1 METSAIDAGNPFAA
15 GKNNKTGKPANEAF
29 SDLLSTLFSK
39 LGQTAEDDAALD
51 EPFFQAKPRPV
62 ERPIAERTAPE
73 RSDEIAH
80 AEERRVER
88 DEAPETIGYVEAAP
102 EQRAP
107 QASTAT
113 DEQAATE
120 STATDP
126 TGGAKPAAD
135 ATAKPVTAP
144 TDQSAAKPAPLAAPA
159 TAQPTPAGNAAQPSA
174 ATAPQ
179 IQVTVNEAPVQAQP
193 AQKVAADAAL
203 ATQVQAQAPAE
214 DADTLETEPRS
225 ATPNANGLV
234 AGKGEQNAAAGAGNQ
249 AGAQGNNQ
257 GNGQGQN
264 GQAQPGFANIAAQML
279 QAAPLATAAA
289 SGAAA
294 GFAATLDTPDE
305 AGATTL
311 PLGAAGA
318 TPAAAAAQRRAE
330 TAAAPQLPRLPATE
344 QIAINI
350 QKAIKAGKDQV
361 TIKLQP
367 EELGRIDVKLEVGED
382 GRVTAQVRVEK
393 PETLELL
400 QRDAR
405 GLERALQEA
414 GLRADSG
421 SLSFGLRGENR
432 QDGQNGQQAKT
443 THSPLALNAEQDD
456 ITPIIAARSAEG
468 RIDLHV

>member
-15 GKNNKTGKPANEAF
+15 GKNNKTGKPANELF
-29 SDLLSTLFSK
+29 SDLLSTLFAK

-51 EPFFQAKPRPV
+51 EPFFQAQPRAA
-62 ERPIAERTAPE
+62 ERPIAERATPE
-73 RSDEIAH
+73 RAEEIARDD
-80 AEERRVER
+80 ERRATR
-88 DEAPETIGYVEAAP
+88 DEAPEAIGYVEAAP
-102 EQRAP
+102 DRRAP
-107 QASTAT
+107 MKHSPANTQAT
-113 DEQAATE
+113 DEPAAAT
-120 STATDP
+120 TTD
-126 TGGAKPAAD
+126 GAKPAGD
-135 ATAKPVTAP
+135 ATARPAAMP
-144 TDQSAAKPAPLAAPA
+144 TEQVAAKPAPLAVPA
-159 TAQPTPAGNAAQPSA
+159 TAHQAQAGNAAQPSA
-174 ATAPQ
+174 TTPAPV
-179 IQVTVNEAPVQAQP
+179 QVTVSEAPVQAQP
-193 AQKVAADAAL
+193 AQKAAPDAAL
-203 ATQVQAQAPAE
+203 ATQAQAQAPAT
-214 DADTLETEPRS
+214 DAEAMETEPRS
-225 ATPNANGLV
+225 ATANANGLV
-234 AGKGEQNAAAGAGNQ
+234 AGKSDQNSAAGAGNQ
-249 AGAQGNNQ
+249 AGAQGNGQ
-257 GNGQGQN
+257 GNSQGQN
-264 GQAQPGFANIAAQML
+264 GQAQAGFADLAAQML
-279 QAAPLATAAA
+279 QAAPIATAAGA
-289 SGAAA
+289 SAA

-305 AGATTL
+305 AAAATL

-318 TPAAAAAQRRAE
+318 TPAAAAAAQRRAE
-330 TAAAPQLPRLPATE
+330 TAAAPQLPRLPANE

-382 GRVTAQVRVEK
+382 GRVTAQVRAEK

-432 QDGQNGQQAKT
+432 HDGQHGQQARA